1 MIIMKG
7 MIMCERRWG
16 SDFVVRFN
24 EATPKRDS
32 SVPKACQEPIVPYDW
47 LIMKTTLDL
56 PDDLLI
62 EAKAVEARRR
72 ITLKDM
78 VAHALRREIMPTT
91 ALSSSESELYEV
103 GPFGILRLKKRGD
116 TVDENTVSK
125 LLAEA
130 DEEEFTR
137 AMELRSGK

>member
-1 MIIMKG
+1 MRQHPSGIQ
-7 MIMCERRWG
+7 
-16 SDFVVRFN
+16 
-24 EATPKRDS
+24 ALA
-32 SVPKACQEPIVPYDW
+32 KAYQAPIFPYGW
-47 LIMKTTLDL
+47 LVMKTTLDL

-62 EAKAVEARRR
+62 EAKAVAARRR